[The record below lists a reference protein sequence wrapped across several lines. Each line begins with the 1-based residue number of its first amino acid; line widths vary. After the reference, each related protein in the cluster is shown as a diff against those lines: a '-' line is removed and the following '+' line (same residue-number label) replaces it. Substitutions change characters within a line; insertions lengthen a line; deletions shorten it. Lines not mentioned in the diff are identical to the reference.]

1 MFKIK
6 IIQVGKTKEFQE
18 PIAEL
23 EKRLNAFADLETV
36 TVETDEQILNNL
48 SDNYFTVL
56 LAIDGKQVD
65 SVSFSKWLEE
75 RKNNEG
81 KVQFIIGG
89 PHGVTPEVTQ
99 KADFKLSFSKMTFT
113 HQMVRPILLE
123 QLYRGFTIM
132 IGKKYHY

>member
-6 IIQVGKTKEFQE
+6 IIQVGKTKEFKDSV
-18 PIAEL
+18 AEL
-23 EKRLNAFADLETV
+23 EKRLKGFADLTTV
-36 TVETDEQILNNL
+36 TVQTDDQIIKNL
-48 SDNYFTVL
+48 SKEYFTVL
-56 LAIDGKQVD
+56 LAIDGKQID
-65 SVSFSKWLEE
+65 SVSFGKWLEE

-89 PHGVTPEVTQ
+89 PYGVPEEVAQ

-123 QLYRGFTIM
+123 QLYRAFTII